1 MQRGKDRLR
10 VVELKQWAYESTHV
24 SIQRLLQTLPRP
36 YTKCSFLYRL
46 EPTAAEEPMGT
57 VLDRLWA
64 ARGCAGGIRVVVLG
78 AFVEFRGFGGR
89 LGFRVL

>member
-1 MQRGKDRLR
+1 
-10 VVELKQWAYESTHV
+10 
-24 SIQRLLQTLPRP
+24 
-36 YTKCSFLYRL
+36 
-46 EPTAAEEPMGT
+46 MGT

-89 LGFRVL
+89 LGFRV